1 MSDYTEVK
9 ASFINSYSTF
19 KTIEDIP
26 ELVHNLVI
34 PHFEILACDLCEIID
49 GINAK
54 YSIQSESMDF
64 IELVFNPNLYQVM
77 LEQMDKNKDQYIHY
91 LIVLV
96 EFNKLEKYM
105 EMRTRLDTILSDDKI
120 SNTILLDGIKQAS
133 DEKINNCRERITTT
147 INDLKNNYSSFVF
160 SAHGINM
167 LLESNNLMNLLK

>member
-9 ASFINSYSTF
+9 SSFINSYSTF

-133 DEKINNCRERITTT
+133 DEKINNCRERITSM
-147 INDLKNNYSSFVF
+147 INDLKNNYSSFVL
-160 SAHGINM
+160 SAQGINM
-167 LLESNNLMNLLK
+167 LLESNNLVL

>member
-9 ASFINSYSTF
+9 ASFINSYSSF

-26 ELVHNLVI
+26 NLIHNIVI
-34 PHFEILACDLCEIID
+34 PHFEILACDLGEIID
-49 GINAK
+49 EINEK

-105 EMRTRLDTILSDDKI
+105 EMRTRLDTIFTDDKI
-120 SNTILLDGIKQAS
+120 SNTILSDGIKQAS
-133 DEKINNCRERITTT
+133 DERINNCRERITTT
-147 INDLKNNYSSFVF
+147 INDLKNNYSSFVL
-160 SAHGINM
+160 STQGINM
-167 LLESNNLMNLLK
+167 LLESNNLVL